1 MSSRAA
7 NKAMLSGIP
16 PKKTDS
22 GPQIRESSKKQAER
36 IRREQAEKT
45 RSTHRKIF
53 KKIDP
58 NSTEG
63 RKLAKKEKEAAAA
76 EQAFAEMLKRQ
87 EEESLQLINQWRE
100 EAKEKER
107 EKRVQTLALKW
118 KTGTREARF
127 YGPYSIPQK
136 IGEADELFAELRK
149 TPRGAVVAFLLALFR
164 KGYNRALG
172 NQMLASALHKDC
184 VTDDGTVRKF
194 TLKCANKIDSQI
206 LASYVLSATPANG
219 YEFNQDNIKF
229 EFDNIHTPKVFDKTE
244 GNMVQVYLVTNGPL
258 PTYPS
263 ARPVDVKYSDGLWG
277 VRTFNK
283 LTTAV
288 EVGKCRR
295 HSLIDDDGENEYAD
309 YKAVRRNE
317 HESWTAAPDFAAMQ
331 RRRKARGETEE
342 KKEERRSRAQAEVQG
357 LAGRLATRD
366 LKKEWSES
374 NPNES
379 RRLVDG
385 SGTVK
390 TVTLDTLDTV
400 LNTTEVKA
408 EEDPER
414 PVEDEPTESV
424 PKPDGDR
431 PEIQVST
438 E

>member
-1 MSSRAA
+1 M
-7 NKAMLSGIP
+7 
-16 PKKTDS
+16 
-22 GPQIRESSKKQAER
+22 
-36 IRREQAEKT
+36 
-45 RSTHRKIF
+45 
-53 KKIDP
+53 
-58 NSTEG
+58 
-63 RKLAKKEKEAAAA
+63 AKKEKEAAAA

-149 TPRGAVVAFLLALFR
+149 TPRGAVCCPTSSVPNCFFSNTSNLSLWTPNDNVFASNFQVVAFLLALFR

-229 EFDNIHTPKVFDKTE
+229 EFDNIHTPKVQSIPLPKLVTRGLTSACCFWQVFDKTE

-263 ARPVDVKYSDGLWG
+263 AR
-277 VRTFNK
+277 
-283 LTTAV
+283 
-288 EVGKCRR
+288 
-295 HSLIDDDGENEYAD
+295 
-309 YKAVRRNE
+309 
-317 HESWTAAPDFAAMQ
+317 
-331 RRRKARGETEE
+331 
-342 KKEERRSRAQAEVQG
+342 SRI
-357 LAGRLATRD
+357 L
-366 LKKEWSES
+366 
-374 NPNES
+374 
-379 RRLVDG
+379 
-385 SGTVK
+385 
-390 TVTLDTLDTV
+390 
-400 LNTTEVKA
+400 
-408 EEDPER
+408 
-414 PVEDEPTESV
+414 
-424 PKPDGDR
+424 
-431 PEIQVST
+431 
-438 E
+438 